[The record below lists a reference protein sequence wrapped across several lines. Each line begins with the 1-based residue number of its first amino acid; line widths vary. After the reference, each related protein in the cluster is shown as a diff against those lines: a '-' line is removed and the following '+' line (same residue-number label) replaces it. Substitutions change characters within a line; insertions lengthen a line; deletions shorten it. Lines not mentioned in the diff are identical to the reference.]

1 MPLGARSISAR
12 PHKNYTETTEAP
24 VCSAAMRLLHLLLA
38 STWPIAACVPRKPV
52 PANSQTAAPAPAP
65 DPAQTLPPPPPVAI
79 HQVSEVEPPPVE
91 AVSEPIPGFMRGINL
106 GNALDAPQEGA
117 WAVT

>member
-1 MPLGARSISAR
+1 M
-12 PHKNYTETTEAP
+12 
-24 VCSAAMRLLHLLLA
+24 
-38 STWPIAACVPRKPV
+38 IAACVPRKPV

-65 DPAQTLPPPPPVAI
+65 DPARPLPPPPPVAI
-79 HQVSEVEPPPVE
+79 HQVSEIEPPPVE

-117 WAVT
+117 WGVTLDEKHFAMAKAAGLDHIRLPVRFNSHADKQAPYTI